1 MKQITL
7 LGMLLIYS
15 TFSFAYSDCPFGE
28 EVKKQILKQAVRL
41 DHQQWSLTSS
51 SFKANGRMWTV
62 MFNVTL
68 TEANNN
74 EQALT
79 QGRKRFV
86 DVSVTNN
93 HPYPQNDNGVSY
105 CYYTP
110 NAKDSI
116 TAYSF
121 TDDGVLINP

>member
-1 MKQITL
+1 MKRMTL
-7 LGMLLIYS
+7 LGILLSYS
-15 TFSFAYSDCPFGE
+15 IFSFAYSDCPFGD
-28 EVKKQILKQAVRL
+28 EVKKQTLKQAARL
-41 DHQQWSLTSS
+41 DHERWSLTSS
-51 SFKANGRMWTV
+51 AFKANGRMWTM

-68 TEANNN
+68 PNANNN

-86 DVSVTNN
+86 EVPVINN

-121 TDDGVLINP
+121 TEDGVLINP

>member
-15 TFSFAYSDCPFGE
+15 TLSFAYSDCPFGE
-28 EVKKQILKQAVRL
+28 EVKKQTLQQAARL
-41 DHQQWSLTSS
+41 DHQRWSLTSS
-51 SFKANGRMWTV
+51 SFKANGRMWTT
-62 MFNVTL
+62 MFNVAL
-68 TEANNN
+68 PNANNN

-79 QGRKRFV
+79 QGRKQFIEFP
-86 DVSVTNN
+86 VTNN

-121 TDDGVLINP
+121 AEDGLLIHP